1 MQVRLFKVRIIP
13 YLFLS
18 KNPPAAYTAGG
29 GRMMRICFVTS
40 GSLADY
46 TERQSEGQTD
56 VILCGF
62 QALGEVSYERELKGE
77 TGLFADVALLSRER
91 RCTVISGC
99 FTDARGMHRKSVV
112 VADKGR
118 VLGVSDMV
126 NRIDGGAYRAG
137 AGVKIYETSAGKLG
151 IVVAEDLYFSRVIE
165 TLSVCGADAAVC
177 IFEQLTEGLEPVLAR
192 AQAFLCGIPVILC
205 GYGYSLIADIGGKVR
220 FASAKSPCL
229 YDLEK
234 EQEYHLVETRRR
246 GFFRSGRKGF

>member
-1 MQVRLFKVRIIP
+1 
-13 YLFLS
+13 
-18 KNPPAAYTAGG
+18 
-29 GRMMRICFVTS
+29 MMRICFVTS

-46 TERQSEGQTD
+46 TERQSAGQTD

-99 FTDARGMHRKSVV
+99 FTDARGMHRTSVV

-192 AQAFLCGIPVILC
+192 AQAFLCGIPVILRDAIALIRVSGNGTVPVTAAAVYHEYFRNLRVLRKDAVYC
-205 GYGYSLIADIGGKVR
+205 G
-220 FASAKSPCL
+220 L
-229 YDLEK
+229 Y
-234 EQEYHLVETRRR
+234 RRPLLR
-246 GFFRSGRKGF
+246 LHGRKTGRRERNA